1 MVAFPN
7 AKINLGLYIT
17 GKRPD
22 GFHNLETVFLP
33 IALKDVLEII
43 ESNQEEAVT
52 FSSSGLIVNGDAAE
66 NLCVKAYHL
75 LKKDFPFLPHIK
87 MHLHKAIPMGSGMGG
102 GSSDAAF
109 TLKMLNKNFNLG
121 IPQEQ
126 LLKYALT
133 LGSDCPFF
141 IINKP
146 CLAKGRGEELTE
158 ISLSLSAFHI
168 LIVNPGIHVN
178 TAMAFRDLKMHSCS
192 TNLEIEITKPVN
204 TWKTNIR
211 NDFETTVCN
220 AHPEILAI
228 KQKLYESGAVYS
240 SMSGSGSTVF
250 AIFENEMNLENI
262 FPSSYFY
269 KWV

>member
-22 GFHNLETVFLP
+22 GYHNLETVFFP

-43 ESNQEEAVT
+43 ESNEDDQVS
-52 FSSSGLIVNGDAAE
+52 FSSSGLTVSGNTADNI
-66 NLCVKAYHL
+66 CVKAYHL
-75 LKKDFPFLPHIK
+75 LKKDFPSLPHIK
-87 MHLHKAIPMGSGMGG
+87 MHLHKVIPMGAGMGG

-109 TLKMLNKNFNLG
+109 TLMMLNKKFKLK

-126 LLKYALT
+126 LLEYALT

-146 CLAKGRGEELTE
+146 CLAKSRGEQLTA
-158 ISLSLSAFHI
+158 IPLSLAAFHI

-178 TAMAFRDLKMHSCS
+178 TAMAFRELKMHSS
-192 TNLEIEITKPVN
+192 ATNLETEILKPIN
-204 TWKTNIR
+204 DWKTNIQ
-211 NDFETTVCN
+211 NDFEVN
-220 AHPEILAI
+220 VGDAHPEILAI
-228 KQKLYESGAVYS
+228 KQKLYDSGAIYS

-250 AIFENEMNLENI
+250 GIFDNKINIENI
-262 FPSSYFY
+262 FPVSYFY

>member
-1 MVAFPN
+1 MVTFPN

-17 GKRPD
+17 EKRPD
-22 GFHNLETVFLP
+22 GYHNLETVFFP
-33 IALKDVLEII
+33 INLKDVLEII
-43 ESNQEEAVT
+43 ESNEAEQVI
-52 FSSSGLIVNGDAAE
+52 FSSSGLTVSGDMAD
-66 NLCVKAYHL
+66 NLCVKAYQL

-87 MHLHKAIPMGSGMGG
+87 MHLHKVIPMGAGMGG

-109 TLKMLNKNFNLG
+109 TLMMLNEKFELG
-121 IPQEQ
+121 ISQQQ
-126 LLKYALT
+126 LLEYALT

-146 CLAKGRGEELTE
+146 CLANGRGEQLTE
-158 ISLSLSAFHI
+158 ISLSLDAFHI

-178 TAMAFRDLKMHSCS
+178 TAMAFRELKMHPTA
-192 TNLEIEITKPVN
+192 TNLEIEITKAVN
-204 TWKTNIR
+204 NWKTSIH
-211 NDFETTVCN
+211 NDFETNVGN

-228 KQKLYESGAVYS
+228 KQKLYESGALYS

-250 AIFENEMNLENI
+250 GIFENKINTENI
-262 FPSSYFY
+262 FPATCFY

>member
-22 GFHNLETVFLP
+22 GYHNLETIFFP
-33 IALKDVLEII
+33 INLKDVLEII
-43 ESNQEEAVT
+43 ESNEAEQVI
-52 FSSSGLIVNGDAAE
+52 FSSSGLTVSGDIAD
-66 NLCVKAYHL
+66 NLCVKAYQM
-75 LKKDFPFLPHIK
+75 LKKDFPSLPHIK
-87 MHLHKAIPMGSGMGG
+87 MHLHKVIPMGAGMGG

-109 TLKMLNKNFNLG
+109 TLMMLNEKFELG
-121 IPQEQ
+121 ISQQQ
-126 LLKYALT
+126 LLEYALT

-146 CLAKGRGEELTE
+146 CLAKGRGEQLTE
-158 ISLSLSAFHI
+158 ISLSLDAFQI

-178 TAMAFRDLKMHSCS
+178 TAMAFRNLNLHPNSKELESEILKP
-192 TNLEIEITKPVN
+192 LI
-204 TWKTNIR
+204 TWKTSIH
-211 NDFETTVCN
+211 NDFETNVGN
-220 AHPEILAI
+220 AHPDILAI
-228 KQKLYESGAVYS
+228 KQKLYELGAIYS

-250 AIFENEMNLENI
+250 GIFENKINTENI
-262 FPSSYFY
+262 FPANCFY

>member
-22 GFHNLETVFLP
+22 GYHNLETIFFP

-43 ESNQEEAVT
+43 ESDEIEHVT
-52 FSSSGLIVNGDAAE
+52 FSSSGLIVDGDANN

-75 LKKDFPFLPHIK
+75 LKRDFPFLPHIK
-87 MHLHKAIPMGSGMGG
+87 MHLHKVIPMGSGMGG

-109 TLKMLNKNFNLG
+109 TLMMLNEKFKLG
-121 IPQEQ
+121 IDKQK
-126 LLKYALT
+126 LLEYSLR

-146 CLAKGRGEELTE
+146 CLAKGRGEELTD
-158 ISLSLSAFHI
+158 IPLSLTAFQI

-178 TAMAFRDLKMHSCS
+178 TALAFRDVKMQSSS
-192 TNLEIEITKPVN
+192 TALETEIITPLN
-204 TWKTNIR
+204 TWKNSIY
-211 NDFETTVCN
+211 NEFETNVGN
-220 AHPEILAI
+220 AHPEILDI
-228 KQKLYESGAVYS
+228 KQKLYEFGAIYA

-250 AIFENEMNLENI
+250 GIFENRINIENI
-262 FPSSYFY
+262 FPVSYFY

>member
-1 MVAFPN
+1 MVTFPN

-22 GFHNLETVFLP
+22 GYHNLETVFFP
-33 IALKDVLEII
+33 INLKDVLEII
-43 ESNQEEAVT
+43 ESNEAEQVI
-52 FSSSGLIVNGDAAE
+52 FSSSGLTVSGDMAD
-66 NLCVKAYHL
+66 NLCVKAYQL

-87 MHLHKAIPMGSGMGG
+87 MHLHKVIPMGAGMGG

-109 TLKMLNKNFNLG
+109 TLMMLNEKFELG
-121 IPQEQ
+121 ISQQQ
-126 LLKYALT
+126 LLEYALT

-146 CLAKGRGEELTE
+146 CLAKGRGEQLTE

-178 TAMAFRDLKMHSCS
+178 TAMAFRDLKMHSYS
-192 TNLEIEITKPVN
+192 TNLAIEITKPVN
-204 TWKTNIR
+204 TWKTSIH
-211 NDFETTVCN
+211 NDFETNVGN
-220 AHPEILAI
+220 AHPEILSI
-228 KQKLYESGAVYS
+228 KQKLYESGALYS

-250 AIFENEMNLENI
+250 GIFENKINTENI
-262 FPSSYFY
+262 FPANCFY

>member
-22 GFHNLETVFLP
+22 GYHNLETVFYP

-43 ESNQEEAVT
+43 ESNESEQVI
-52 FSSSGLIVNGDAAE
+52 FSSSGLIVNGDAAD

-75 LKKDFPFLPHIK
+75 LKKDFPSIPHIK
-87 MHLHKAIPMGSGMGG
+87 MHLHKVIPMGAGMGG

-109 TLKMLNKNFNLG
+109 TLMMLNEKFSLG
-121 IPQEQ
+121 LSQEQ
-126 LLKYALT
+126 LLEYALK

-146 CLAKGRGEELTE
+146 CLAKGRGEQLTE
-158 ISLSLSAFHI
+158 IPLSLSAYQI
-168 LIVNPGIHVN
+168 LIVNPSIHVN
-178 TAMAFRDLKMHSCS
+178 TAMAFRELQIHSS
-192 TNLEIEITKPVN
+192 ETNLETEILKPVVD
-204 TWKTNIR
+204 WKTNIY
-211 NDFETTVCN
+211 NDFEVNVGN
-220 AHPEILAI
+220 AHPEILSI
-228 KQKLYESGAVYS
+228 KQRLYMSGAIYS
-240 SMSGSGSTVF
+240 AMSGSGSTVF
-250 AIFENEMNLENI
+250 GIFENKFNIENI
-262 FPSSYFY
+262 FPASYFY

>member
-22 GFHNLETVFLP
+22 GYHNLETVFFP

-43 ESNQEEAVT
+43 ESNEDEQVS
-52 FSSSGLIVNGDAAE
+52 FSSSGLTVSGDIAE
-66 NLCVKAYHL
+66 NICVKAYHL
-75 LKKDFPFLPHIK
+75 LKKDYPSLPHIK
-87 MHLHKAIPMGSGMGG
+87 LHLHKVIPMGAGMGG

-109 TLKMLNKNFNLG
+109 TLMMLNEKFELG
-121 IPQEQ
+121 ISQQQ
-126 LLKYALT
+126 LLEYALT

-146 CLAKGRGEELTE
+146 CLAKSRGEQLTE
-158 ISLSLSAFHI
+158 IPLSLAAFHI

-178 TAMAFRDLKMHSCS
+178 TAMAFRELKMHSS
-192 TNLEIEITKPVN
+192 ATNLETEILNPIKD
-204 TWKTNIR
+204 WKTNIH
-211 NDFETTVCN
+211 NDFEVN
-220 AHPEILAI
+220 VGDAHPEILAI
-228 KQKLYESGAVYS
+228 KQKLYDSGAIYS

-250 AIFENEMNLENI
+250 GIFDNKINIENI
-262 FPSSYFY
+262 FPVSYFY

>member
-22 GFHNLETVFLP
+22 GYHNLETVFFP

-43 ESNQEEAVT
+43 ESKEEQPVI
-52 FSSSGLIVNGDAAE
+52 FSSSGLIVNGDADD
-66 NLCVKAYHL
+66 NLCVKAYQL
-75 LKKDFPFLPHIK
+75 LKKDFPSIPHIK
-87 MHLHKAIPMGSGMGG
+87 MHLHKVIPMGAGMGG

-109 TLKMLNKNFNLG
+109 TLMMLNEKFSLG
-121 IPQEQ
+121 ISQQQ
-126 LLKYALT
+126 LLEYALI

-146 CLAKGRGEELTE
+146 CLAKGRGEKLTE
-158 ISLSLSAFHI
+158 MPLSLSAYQI

-178 TAMAFRDLKMHSCS
+178 TAMAFRELKMHSS
-192 TNLEIEITKPVN
+192 ETNLETEISKPV
-204 TWKTNIR
+204 TEWKFNIQ
-211 NDFETTVCN
+211 NDFEVNVGN

-228 KQKLYESGAVYS
+228 KEKLYESGAIYS
-240 SMSGSGSTVF
+240 SMSGSGSSVF
-250 AIFENEMNLENI
+250 GIFENKINLENN
-262 FPSSYFY
+262 FPETYFY

>member
-22 GFHNLETVFLP
+22 GYHNLETVFYP

-43 ESNQEEAVT
+43 ESNESEPVT
-52 FSSSGLIVNGDAAE
+52 FSSSGLIVNGDAGD

-75 LKKDFPFLPHIK
+75 LKKDFPSLPNIK
-87 MHLHKAIPMGSGMGG
+87 MHLHKVIPMGAGMGG

-109 TLKMLNKNFNLG
+109 TLLMLNEKFNLG
-121 IPQEQ
+121 ISQQQ
-126 LLKYALT
+126 LLEYALK

-146 CLAKGRGEELTE
+146 CLAKGRGELLTE
-158 ISLSLSAFHI
+158 ITLSLAAFHI

-178 TAMAFRDLKMHSCS
+178 TAIAFRELKMHSS
-192 TNLEIEITKPVN
+192 HTNIETEILKPVVD
-204 TWKTNIR
+204 WKNNIY
-211 NDFETTVCN
+211 NDFEFNVGH
-220 AHPEILAI
+220 AHPEIIDI
-228 KQKLYESGAVYS
+228 KQKLYKSGAIYS
-240 SMSGSGSTVF
+240 AMSGSGSTVF
-250 AIFENEMNLENI
+250 GIFENKLNIENI
-262 FPSSYFY
+262 FPATYFY

>member
-22 GFHNLETVFLP
+22 GYHNLETVFYP

-43 ESNQEEAVT
+43 ESNEAEPVI
-52 FSSSGLIVNGDAAE
+52 FSSSGLIVNGDTDD
-66 NLCVKAYHL
+66 NLCVKAYRL
-75 LKKDFPFLPHIK
+75 LKKDFPSIPHIK
-87 MHLHKAIPMGSGMGG
+87 MHLHKVIPMGAGMGG

-109 TLKMLNKNFNLG
+109 TLMMLNEKFSLG
-121 IPQEQ
+121 LSQEQ
-126 LLKYALT
+126 LLVYALN

-146 CLAKGRGEELTE
+146 CLAKGRGEQLTE
-158 ISLSLSAFHI
+158 IQLSISPYHI

-178 TAMAFRDLKMHSCS
+178 TAMAFRELKMHSNE
-192 TNLEIEITKPVN
+192 TNLETEILKPVVD
-204 TWKTNIR
+204 WKTNIY
-211 NDFETTVCN
+211 NDFEVN
-220 AHPEILAI
+220 VGHALPEILAI
-228 KQKLYESGAVYS
+228 KQTLYESGAIYS
-240 SMSGSGSTVF
+240 AMSGSGSTVF
-250 AIFENEMNLENI
+250 GIFENKFNIENI
-262 FPSSYFY
+262 FPATYFY

>member
-22 GFHNLETVFLP
+22 GYHNLETVFFP
-33 IALKDVLEII
+33 INLKDVLEII
-43 ESNQEEAVT
+43 ESNEVEQVI
-52 FSSSGLIVNGDAAE
+52 FSSSGLIVSGDIAD

-75 LKKDFPFLPHIK
+75 LKKDFPSLPHIK
-87 MHLHKAIPMGSGMGG
+87 MHLHKIIPMGAGMGG

-109 TLKMLNKNFNLG
+109 TLLMLNEKFNLG
-121 IPQEQ
+121 ISQEQ

-146 CLAKGRGEELTE
+146 CLAKGRGEQLTE
-158 ISLSLSAFHI
+158 IPLSLTAFHI
-168 LIVNPGIHVN
+168 LIINPGIHVN
-178 TAMAFRDLKMHSCS
+178 TAMAFHDVKMHSS
-192 TNLEIEITKPVN
+192 SINLEIEITKPVN
-204 TWKTNIR
+204 IWRTSIH
-211 NDFETTVCN
+211 NDFETNVGN

-228 KQKLYESGAVYS
+228 KQKLYESGALYS

-250 AIFENEMNLENI
+250 GIFENKINTENI
-262 FPSSYFY
+262 FPANCFY